1 MKDNLTIFFDMKIIK
16 LLNIFFMIIYSKKE
30 KIIISKELKRDLNIP
45 KISIF
50 LPIYNKVQYL
60 KRSIGSIQR
69 QTLKDIEILPI
80 NDKSTDNSLEILK
93 QIANK
98 DSRIRIINNEKN
110 GGLLY
115 SRGMGILNSRGEY
128 LMCLDPDDQLKGAN
142 DLKFLYNRAKAFNV
156 DILSFYILYLPGRT
170 KSYNHLSF
178 NKIIKQ
184 PELYHK
190 AFNEGGLLTDFYITN
205 KLVKKELLKNAY
217 ELFKKYIYGKKWNFH
232 EDNIWS
238 ILVYK
243 YSNSYLFVN
252 KVIYVYYQNNDSLMK
267 NRENVIELENL
278 LFRHKMY
285 KEILKDKEEEKYLI
299 AECSQLL
306 DFFEKGINVI
316 INNSEIK
323 DQFINEMNEFI
334 KEYKISE
341 QLINKINL
349 FINKISS

>member
-1 MKDNLTIFFDMKIIK
+1 MKENFAIFFDMKIIK
-16 LLNIFFMIIYSKKE
+16 LLIILFLIIYFKKE
-30 KIIISKELKRDLNIP
+30 NIIISTEFKQDLNIP

-50 LPIYNKVQYL
+50 LPIYNKAQYL
-60 KRSIGSIQR
+60 KRSISSIQR

-80 NDKSTDNSLEILK
+80 NDKSTDNSLDVLK
-93 QIANK
+93 QIAKK

-128 LMCLDPDDQLKGAN
+128 LMCLDPDDQLKGSN
-142 DLKFLYNRAKAFNV
+142 DLKFLYNKAKAFNI
-156 DILSFYILYLPGRT
+156 DIVSFYILYLPGRT

-205 KLVKKELLKNAY
+205 KLVKKELLKNAFA
-217 ELFKKYIYGKKWNFH
+217 LFKKYIYGKKWNFH

-252 KVIYVYYQNNDSLMK
+252 KVIYIYYQNNDSLMK
-267 NRENVIELENL
+267 NRENVLELENL

-306 DFFEKGINVI
+306 EFFEKRINVT

-323 DQFINEMNEFI
+323 DQFINEMKEFI
-334 KEYKISE
+334 KEYKISD